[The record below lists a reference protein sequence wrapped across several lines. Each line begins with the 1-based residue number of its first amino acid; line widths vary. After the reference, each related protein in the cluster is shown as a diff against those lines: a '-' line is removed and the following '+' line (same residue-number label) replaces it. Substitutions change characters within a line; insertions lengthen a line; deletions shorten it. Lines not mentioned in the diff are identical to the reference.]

1 MFLSLFLI
9 QIMSNIIYMK
19 WKRKTTIANK
29 HVRIIET
36 GGTYFPPYPLTMELT
51 VDFSRNDSVACV
63 LCTCIFAKKYVS
75 QIRKKKMFFSSQVLK
90 EKKKTAFVLFLLIF

>member
-1 MFLSLFLI
+1 
-9 QIMSNIIYMK
+9 MK

-75 QIRKKKMFFSSQVLK
+75 QIRKKKKMFFSSQVLK
-90 EKKKTAFVLFLLIF
+90 EKKKLHLFYFY